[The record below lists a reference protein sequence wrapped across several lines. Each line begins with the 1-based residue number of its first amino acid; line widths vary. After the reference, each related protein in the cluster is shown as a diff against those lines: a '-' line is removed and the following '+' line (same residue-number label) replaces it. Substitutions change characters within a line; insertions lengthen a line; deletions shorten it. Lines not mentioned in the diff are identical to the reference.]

1 VFAHKASI
9 TCSELF
15 FRAAEKCRKQVACL
29 SARDDG
35 LAIDRLFPLLISAV
49 MGAGRLPDWGQNYIM
64 YLQSACRGKLMKIAI
79 CDDNGQDLQGIVK
92 VVEAYRNSRKV
103 DLAYTSYQSA
113 SELLDALDSEAFDL
127 VLLDVLMP
135 GITGMQVARSFSR
148 PRQAGGSF
156 QKT

>member
-1 VFAHKASI
+1 
-9 TCSELF
+9 
-15 FRAAEKCRKQVACL
+15 
-29 SARDDG
+29 
-35 LAIDRLFPLLISAV
+35 
-49 MGAGRLPDWGQNYIM
+49 
-64 YLQSACRGKLMKIAI
+64 MKIAI

-156 QKT
+156 RKT